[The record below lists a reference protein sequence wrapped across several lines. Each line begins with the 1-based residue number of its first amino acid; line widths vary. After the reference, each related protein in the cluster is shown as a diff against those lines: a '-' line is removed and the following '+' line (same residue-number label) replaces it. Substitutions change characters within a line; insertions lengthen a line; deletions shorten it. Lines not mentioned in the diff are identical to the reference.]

1 MSLVISDQIL
11 QASGMSEAE
20 FMLEVAIMLFDLEKI
35 SIGQA
40 SQIAVMNQSEFQKI
54 LAQRGIPSNY
64 KIAATSEDLE
74 NEGESGWM

>member
-54 LAQRGIPSNY
+54 LAQRGISSNY

-74 NEGESGWM
+74 NEGETGWM